1 MGSSV
6 SKEELFEFIRNQVQT
21 LSDEV
26 AKGEGRDPEEIVA
39 ETDIRTVIDSLASLE
54 LVFEIEAEFF
64 NDRPATKVNLKDLAS
79 ITVSELVDMI
89 YDDLQKDVEEQL

>member
-6 SKEELFEFIRNQVQT
+6 SKEDLFEFIRDQVQT

-26 AKGEGRDPEEIVA
+26 AKGEGRDSEEIVG

-79 ITVSELVDMI
+79 ITVNELVDMI
-89 YDDLQKDVEEQL
+89 YDDLQKDVEE